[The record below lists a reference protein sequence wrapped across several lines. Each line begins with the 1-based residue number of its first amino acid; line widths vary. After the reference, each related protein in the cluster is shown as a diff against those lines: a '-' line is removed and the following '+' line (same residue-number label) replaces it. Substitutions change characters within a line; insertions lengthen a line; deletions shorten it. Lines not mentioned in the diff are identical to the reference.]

1 MRLLKICGLIA
12 GCLVLA
18 FVAYFVQWELQ
29 YRHSRSAA
37 TDFCDSVPLGS
48 DISKT
53 KALLDAQTALRHGMM
68 SSGTYMVIF
77 KGPIFNAFTCALT
90 VADAKVTAKR
100 VAED

>member
-1 MRLLKICGLIA
+1 MRLLKICGLVI

-18 FVAYFVQWELQ
+18 FVAYFVQWEFQ
-29 YRHSRSAA
+29 HRRSQAAA

-48 DISKT
+48 EISKT
-53 KALLDAQTALRHGMM
+53 QALLDAQTAVRHGMT
-68 SSGTYMVIF
+68 SSGTYRVIF
-77 KGPIFNAFTCALT
+77 KGPIFNAFTCELA